1 MKLFLLKCWLQL
13 TLEPQV
19 EMIRELRKS
28 TESLVQIGLS
38 IGLQRITEVPM
49 LFKRFRKYVT
59 FSGCA
64 VGWWNICWIWWR
76 TTSMSIKIT
85 SLVWECPAWNIWM
98 TVIWECPACNI
109 CLYVLSVMSV
119 KAIWCL
125 WKHRRERDRFF
136 SPRFLFPT
144 EVRISRECDCFSL
157 GRAMNFLKHKMMISA
172 ANLAVNLLIC
182 QYKFWRFFQGS
193 CCSSHFT
200 LVSLQQL
207 QTWYLSKRLH

>member
-1 MKLFLLKCWLQL
+1 MKLFLLWYWLQL
-13 TLEPQV
+13 TLEAQV
-19 EMIRELRKS
+19 EMIRELRKA

-38 IGLQRITEVPM
+38 IGLQRITEVPV

-76 TTSMSIKIT
+76 TTSMSIKII
-85 SLVWECPAWNIWM
+85 VIWECPAWN
-98 TVIWECPACNI
+98 V
-109 CLYVLSVMSV
+109 CLYVLSVMAV

-157 GRAMNFLKHKMMISA
+157 GRAMNFLKHEMMMSGQSSDLSVQV
-172 ANLAVNLLIC
+172 LA
-182 QYKFWRFFQGS
+182 FFQGS